1 MEILNASL
9 DEIKEFS
16 IQNHMS
22 WFHMKSPSTKNV
34 VENDNLKVLHQRR
47 RKKRDLSS
55 AFGKLLFG
63 ASSSNDESSAIQMN
77 MLKLQTVEN
86 LILIDKH
93 KTVIDALLNVV
104 NNSRQFQSDL
114 HTKLQMSFDN
124 LTEWLNHTANKTTV
138 AIRSQEMY
146 AKFIELSFV
155 VMFSILEFRANQR
168 KLTDAM
174 AMKSTVFQLISPKVF
189 EAKLREVSESECT
202 DELGCVQLPMPLT
215 MNNLPKF
222 YEITTVEREIIN
234 DTFVCRFSVPLVD
247 TTTFDLYKA
256 ISVPYRNASSDT
268 DTKYSFVVPRYE
280 YIALDASN
288 ATYLAWTASDLKRCH
303 RLNGTN
309 LMCYLNSPINVAPNS
324 MGCEINLLLRRNFTK
339 NCEIQRKNSIDEF
352 WVKLEQPNT
361 YLYAL
366 PNVVP
371 VVIQCPQSNT
381 SLLMQ
386 NTGIITLKSG
396 CRIKTSRIELI
407 TFHSIEANISTHN
420 LMPVA
425 SPKIDV
431 PAQVANVA
439 QINLTTVPTVA
450 LPNNSNSDD
459 WIKVEEIKHNL
470 QMEIGIAIEAAEK
483 VLNTVVTKSQSNEIL
498 LSLAAIVVAIAVIY
512 TCIKY
517 SLTTGLCILLFVI
530 LVCLAASIAHYFI

>member
-16 IQNHMS
+16 IRNHMS
-22 WFHMKSPSTKNV
+22 WFHMKSPSSKHAV
-34 VENDNLKVLHQRR
+34 DNRNFQILHQQRR
-47 RKKRDLSS
+47 RKRRDLSS
-55 AFGKLLFG
+55 VFGKLLFG
-63 ASSSNDESSAIQMN
+63 SSSSNDENTAVQLN

-86 LILIDKH
+86 LLLIDKH
-93 KTVIDALLNVV
+93 KSVIDALLNVV
-104 NNSRQFQSDL
+104 NNSRQFQNDL

-124 LTEWLNHTANKTTV
+124 LTDWLDHTANKTTT
-138 AIRSQEMY
+138 AIQSQEMY

-168 KLTDAM
+168 KLSDAM

-189 EAKLREVSESECT
+189 EAKLREVNERVCS
-202 DELGCVQLPMPLT
+202 DELGCARLPMPLT
-215 MNNLPKF
+215 LQNLPKF
-222 YEITTVEREIIN
+222 YEITTVEREIVN

-247 TTTFDLYKA
+247 ASAFDLYKV
-256 ISVPYRNASSDT
+256 ISVPYRNGT
-268 DTKYSFVVPRYE
+268 DTKYSYVVPRDE

-288 ATYLAWTASDLKRCH
+288 ATYLTWTASDLKRCH
-303 RLNGTN
+303 RLNGTS
-309 LMCYLNSPINVAPNS
+309 LIGYLNSPINVAANS
-324 MGCEINLLLRRNFTK
+324 MGCEINLFLRRNFSR
-339 NCEIQRKNSIDEF
+339 NCEIHREKTVDEF

-366 PNVVP
+366 PNVMP

-381 SLLMQ
+381 SLYLQ
-386 NTGIITLKSG
+386 DTGIITLKSG

-407 TFHSIEANISTHN
+407 TFHSIETNISAHRLT
-420 LMPVA
+420 PAA
-425 SPKIDV
+425 SPKINV
-431 PAQVANVA
+431 PAQIANA
-439 QINLTTVPTVA
+439 TRLNLTPVPAVA

-470 QMEIGIAIEAAEK
+470 QMEIGIAIDAAEK

-517 SLTTGLCILLFVI
+517 SLTTGICILLFVF
-530 LVCLAASIAHYFI
+530 LVCVAASIVHYFV